1 MSNKTV
7 ATRSADA
14 QSAPWQNWSRTQS
27 CNPSYI
33 HQPSDAAGV
42 SAVIEAAKADGTS
55 VRPLGAGHSFT
66 PVATTEGHR
75 IQLDRYSGLVD
86 LDTENKTVTLRAGT
100 RLRDIPGILRPLGW
114 ALPNQGDVDP
124 QSLAGAIS
132 TGTHGTGLGFTGFA
146 GTVRG
151 FRIVTA
157 DGVEKHCH
165 AGASGEEAELYRLAR
180 LGLGVFGVMTEV
192 TMDIVPAFDLR
203 ADEHREDFESLRK
216 AFPERCGEADHLE
229 FFWFP
234 GQKEALV
241 KHNTRTAPAPRRRRP
256 TPGTVRHRLG
266 QVRSFV
272 DEELLGNIGLK
283 AICEVSAKF
292 PAATGALNK
301 FATNAVPERIY
312 SDEAHRVFVS
322 PRRVKFAEMEYSVPL
337 EAAPDVLDE
346 IRSVLEAKNIQ
357 VSFPIEVRAAGA
369 DDVALSTAYGRD
381 SAYIA
386 IHRYFKEPYR
396 EYFDLIEPI
405 FKAHE
410 GRPHWGKLHTLRAA
424 DLAERY
430 PLFDEVAALR
440 DKVDPEGLFLNPHLR
455 SLFG

>member
-7 ATRSADA
+7 RTRSADSHS
-14 QSAPWQNWSRTQS
+14 QPWHNWSRTQA
-27 CNPSYI
+27 CTPAFV
-33 HQPSDAAGV
+33 HQPADAEGV
-42 SAVIEAAKADGTS
+42 SAVIAAARADGTT

-66 PVATTEGHR
+66 PVATTDGHR

-86 LDTENKTVTLRAGT
+86 LDTDARTATLRAGT
-100 RLRDIPGILRPLGW
+100 RLCDIPGILRPLGW

-146 GTVRG
+146 GTVRA
-151 FRIVTA
+151 FKIVTA

-165 AGASGEEAELYRLAR
+165 PGAEGEAADLYRLAR

-203 ADEHREDFESLRK
+203 ADEHREDFEELRTS
-216 AFPERCGEADHLE
+216 FVDRCREVDHLE

-234 GQKEALV
+234 GQSEALV
-241 KHNTRTAPAPRRRRP
+241 KHNTRTAPVQRRRA
-256 TPGTVRHRLG
+256 TPGSIRHRLG
-266 QVRSFV
+266 QARTFV
-272 DEELLGNIGLK
+272 DEELLGNMGLK

-292 PAATGALNK
+292 PAATAALNK
-301 FATNAVPERIY
+301 FATNAVPERVY

-337 EAAPDVLDE
+337 EAAPEVLDE
-346 IRSVLEAKNIQ
+346 IREVLQARGIR

-369 DDVALSTAYGRD
+369 DDVPLSTAYGRD

-396 EYFDLIEPI
+396 DYFDLIEPI
-405 FKAHE
+405 FKGYE
-410 GRPHWGKLHTLRAA
+410 GRPHWGKLHTLGRA
-424 DLAERY
+424 DLAQRY

-440 DKVDPEGLFLNPHLR
+440 EKVDPKGLFLNEHLR
-455 SLFG
+455 SLFV